1 MNFYSQ
7 DAHRFFQ
14 LKLAEAFKEKIIG
27 LINEGLINEAWMH
40 FLHFLIPIIRHIIC
54 VKADLF

>member
-40 FLHFLIPIIRHIIC
+40 FLHFFDTHYKTYYMR
-54 VKADLF
+54 KS